1 MVSARTAQL
10 TDQLDV
16 VRREMDL
23 AMKQVPTDYARIAV
37 CEREIDSLTEKLT
50 TGPEKLTLLQV
61 VDSTAQSL
69 MSARL
74 TSASPSMP
82 SLHLRHVPDQVLPWP
97 DVEKAC
103 AFRESLPAT
112 PALYDGYVPAA
123 QRFDGKEVF
132 LLLLDMTLFSV
143 VNQLENV
150 PDLAAMKVNEHPF
163 AFDLPGKCVN

>member
-1 MVSARTAQL
+1 MQPLSFVSSMR
-10 TDQLDV
+10 DNCEDV
-16 VRREMDL
+16 RVLVLRML
-23 AMKQVPTDYARIAV
+23 YHINNFSFSTQAMPCGV
-37 CEREIDSLTEKLT
+37 
-50 TGPEKLTLLQV
+50 GPDKLTLLQV

-97 DVEKAC
+97 DVVEKAC

-150 PDLAAMKVNEHPF
+150 PDLAAMKVNDYPF